1 VTCFTPMLASVSI
14 RVAGLSFTWGIMG
27 SMRTDAGM
35 PLRVSASIVFRRSV
49 EDGALGSISFAVAS
63 SSVVIVTAMVEGILL
78 RRSVSRVTRVDLV
91 IIWIRQSCRERISKH
106 FRVKPASASMRGYGS
121 ELLAMETVSPF
132 SFSASRCN
140 CRSRSFFGLHTEKWG
155 M

>member
-1 VTCFTPMLASVSI
+1 MLASVSI
-14 RVAGLSFTWGIMG
+14 SVAGLSFTYGIMG
-27 SMRTDAGM
+27 SIRTNAGM

-63 SSVVIVTAMVEGILL
+63 SSVVIVTATVQGTLPKK
-78 RRSVSRVTRVDLV
+78 SVSRVTRVDLV
-91 IIWIRQSCRERISKH
+91 IIWIRQSHCERISKH
-106 FRVKPASASMRGYGS
+106 FRVKPASASMHGYGS

-132 SFSASRCN
+132 SFAASRCKV
-140 CRSRSFFGLHTEKWG
+140 RSKLFLGLHLAKRG